1 MPGWRNRVWSV
12 ADRAASGYRELE
24 LQGIGMAMSR
34 DRHGMVDLLE
44 IYHARSLRNLLM
56 RELARLDSHDS
67 VPPGDDP
74 ARRAEIRE
82 FYESML
88 ITSGGLLYSLG
99 DLPH

>member
-1 MPGWRNRVWSV
+1 MVR
-12 ADRAASGYRELE
+12 
-24 LQGIGMAMSR
+24 MAMSR

-44 IYHARSLRNLLM
+44 IYHARSLRGHLM
-56 RELARLDSHDS
+56 RELARLDSQDS
-67 VPPGDDP
+67 RLPGHDP

-88 ITSGGLLYSLG
+88 MTSGGLLYCLG

>member
-1 MPGWRNRVWSV
+1 MR
-12 ADRAASGYRELE
+12 
-24 LQGIGMAMSR
+24 MAMSR

-44 IYHARSLRNLLM
+44 IYHARSLRNHLM
-56 RELARLDSHDS
+56 RELARLDSLDS
-67 VPPGDDP
+67 VPPGQDP

-88 ITSGGLLYSLG
+88 IMSGGLLYSLG

>member
-1 MPGWRNRVWSV
+1 MPDGRNRVRSV
-12 ADRAASGYRELE
+12 AAPAASVYGELE
-24 LQGIGMAMSR
+24 LQGMRMAMSR

-44 IYHARSLRNLLM
+44 IYHARSLRNLLV
-56 RELARLDSHDS
+56 RELARLDSQDS
-67 VPPGDDP
+67 VPPGHDP

-99 DLPH
+99 DLPD